1 LPVKLVAP
9 CDVGTSRQSPATRRR
24 AATSP
29 EGHLNIDDLLRF
41 LQPLTPA
48 VLPVVVFIWIRTRR
62 ELRAIRQELAELRQA
77 PGALGEPRLDDFARA
92 IEAMGTE
99 LAHLTQAQRDTMRL
113 LEEREPTRARLA
125 PGTSTESP

>member
-1 LPVKLVAP
+1 LPLKLVAP
-9 CDVGTSRQSPATRRR
+9 CDVGTSRR

-29 EGHLNIDDLLRF
+29 EVHLNIDALLRF
-41 LQPLTPA
+41 LEPLTPA

-77 PGALGEPRLDDFARA
+77 PGALGDPRLDDFARA

-99 LAHLTQAQRDTMRL
+99 LAHLAQAQRDTMRL
-113 LEEREPTRARLA
+113 LEEREPTRPRLA
-125 PGTSTESP
+125 PGTSTESR